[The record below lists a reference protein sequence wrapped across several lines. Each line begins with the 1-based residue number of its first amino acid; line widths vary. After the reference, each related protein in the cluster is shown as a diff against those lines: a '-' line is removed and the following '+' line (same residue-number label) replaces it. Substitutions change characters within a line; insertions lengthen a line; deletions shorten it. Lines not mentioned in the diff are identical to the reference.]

1 MGISTFP
8 AASGGST
15 PVVPLIRGWAA
26 TGSGSYNLTQTLP
39 AGIYHIECTVTTQ
52 TSNVIG
58 FVDSEGI
65 TWNATI
71 NGGVG
76 FVSLPRSASTIVMP
90 SPNTGWTY
98 PMSVSIYTST
108 QAQPAALTNTS
119 ITWAAD
125 KSYVT
130 GSWDTVPTGV
140 TGVSFYWTKQGVTY
154 SSNFNSVTSG
164 AATAAVTSSARPA
177 ATTAGIA
184 YTLVPYTANG
194 VYGLPATGTTGAVP
208 SATVT
213 ESFTSSTS
221 WVAPITGTLTEVL
234 IVGGGGSGG
243 SAYYAVTGGGGGAGG
258 YRTSTSIAVTSGTTY
273 TITVGGAQS
282 QSGFGSFTTNGGG
295 NGGSGGSNNA
305 GQGASGG
312 GGSGTGGGPGG
323 PGYAGA
329 SGNFGGYSPV
339 EGYAGG
345 SGVGA
350 TQAGGGGGAS
360 GVGLNAPAEGYGGPG
375 TANSITGTSVTY
387 SVGGPGGGSGRAAS
401 STYGSGAKGTGY
413 GGSPGSTTPQPGFVA
428 IKYTF

>member
-90 SPNTGWTY
+90 SSNTGWSY

-108 QAQPAALTNTS
+108 QSQPAALTNTS
-119 ITWAAD
+119 ITWTSD

-130 GSWDTVPTGV
+130 GTWDTVPTGV
-140 TGVSFYWTKQGVTY
+140 TGVTFYWTKSGVTY

-164 AATAAVTSSARPA
+164 AATAAITSAARPA

-208 SATVT
+208 SAAVT
-213 ESFTSSTS
+213 ETITASTS
-221 WVAPITGTLTEVL
+221 WVAPVSTTITELVV
-234 IVGGGGSGG
+234 IAGGGGAGG
-243 SAYYAVTGGGGGAGG
+243 AYYAVTGGGGGAGG
-258 YRTSTSIAVTSGTTY
+258 YRVSTSTVVTSGTTY
-273 TITVGGAQS
+273 TITVGGAAS
-282 QSGFGSFTTNGGG
+282 PSSFGSFAATYGGQ
-295 NGGSGGSNNA
+295 GGSGGSNNDTP
-305 GQGASGG
+305 GGSGG

-323 PGYAGA
+323 PGYTG
-329 SGNFGGYSPV
+329 STGNLGGYTPV
-339 EGYAGG
+339 EGYSGG
-345 SGVGA
+345 SGVGNSE
-350 TQAGGGGGAS
+350 AGSGGGAGGNAS
-360 GVGLNAPAEGYGGPG
+360 GNTVGAGV
-375 TANSITGTSVTY
+375 ANSITGTSVTY
-387 SVGGPGGGSGRAAS
+387 ARGGQGG
-401 STYGSGAKGTGY
+401 T
-413 GGSPGSTTPQPGFVA
+413 GGSPGSRLETYGSGGGGAQYGGGPTTPGMPGVVFV
-428 IKYTF
+428 KYTF